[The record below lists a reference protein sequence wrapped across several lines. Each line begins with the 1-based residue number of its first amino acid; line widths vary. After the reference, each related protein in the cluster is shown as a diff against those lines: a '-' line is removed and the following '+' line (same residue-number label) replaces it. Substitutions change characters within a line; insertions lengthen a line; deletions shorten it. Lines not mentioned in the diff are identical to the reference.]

1 MELAFSNTVR
11 RADGALDLTAAGG
24 AGEPADAFK
33 RFLKVETERLRT
45 RHRFGLGGREIATGR
60 SDLVDVVVGRA
71 CQLAA
76 SEFAP
81 ALPGEQGQIAVV
93 ALGGYGRR
101 ELAPC
106 SDVDLLFLHA
116 DRADEDIRAVVE
128 HALALLWDAG
138 LTVGHSFRTVG
149 ECVAMAK
156 DDLHSRTAL
165 SEARLVTGSA
175 TLHARLIE
183 QLDGAVF
190 GSARTTQSF
199 LESLRFDL
207 GERYERFGRA
217 VGLQEPHVKESA
229 GGLRDLHVVL

>member
-1 MELAFSNTVR
+1 MDLAFSNTLR
-11 RADGALDLTAAGG
+11 RADGALDVPGAGAG
-24 AGEPADAFK
+24 AGEPAEAFK
-33 RFLKVETERLRT
+33 RFLKIEPERLRA

-76 SEFAP
+76 SELTP
-81 ALPGEQGQIAVV
+81 TLPGEQHQIAAV

-128 HALALLWDAG
+128 QALALLWDAG

-165 SEARLVTGSA
+165 SEARVIAGSEALFRRLVERLDTLVFASA
-175 TLHARLIE
+175 PARE
-183 QLDGAVF
+183 A
-190 GSARTTQSF
+190 F
-199 LESLRFDL
+199 LESLRLDL
-207 GERYERFGRA
+207 PGRA
-217 VGLQEPHVKESA
+217 ARVGGAVGRQE
-229 GGLRDLHVVL
+229 